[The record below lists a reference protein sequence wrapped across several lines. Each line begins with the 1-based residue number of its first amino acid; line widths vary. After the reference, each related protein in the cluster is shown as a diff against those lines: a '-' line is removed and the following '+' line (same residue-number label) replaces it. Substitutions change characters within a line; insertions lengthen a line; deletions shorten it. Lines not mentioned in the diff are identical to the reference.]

1 LAHRLYHFRLAFSG
15 WSHLTSPLT
24 QIAPFELR
32 ITDPPGAQRLTV
44 NRW

>member
-1 LAHRLYHFRLAFSG
+1 MISSEKQRLDALYDQP
-15 WSHLTSPLT
+15 SPLT

-44 NRW
+44 NRR